1 MKNLNELN
9 FSSMGKY
16 VNTKPRHSES
26 KLQQACVRWFKIQ
39 YPKETIFAIPNGG
52 KRNAL
57 EAKIMKGEGVLAG
70 VSDLFIMKP
79 SKNYSGFFI
88 EMKIGKGKLSEYQK
102 EFLTIAKSKG
112 YKTAICYSLEDFIQ
126 EVNNY
131 MK

>member
-1 MKNLNELN
+1 MA
-9 FSSMGKY
+9 KY
-16 VNTKPRHSES
+16 VNAKPRHLES
-26 KLQQACVRWFKIQ
+26 KLQQACVSWFNIQ

-102 EFLTIAKSKG
+102 EFLKKAQNKG
-112 YKTAICYSLEDFIQ
+112 YKTAVCYSLDDFTK

>member
-1 MKNLNELN
+1 MVKI
-9 FSSMGKY
+9 
-16 VNTKPRHSES
+16 VNAKPRHLES
-26 KLQQACVRWFKIQ
+26 KLQQACIRWFKLQ

-70 VSDLFIMKP
+70 VSDLFVMKP
-79 SKNYSGFFI
+79 SKNYCGLFI
-88 EMKIGKGKLSEYQK
+88 EMKTGKNKLSVNQK
-102 EFLTIAKSKG
+102 EFLKKAQDQG
-112 YKTAICYSLEDFIQ
+112 YKTAVCYSLEDFMQ